1 MLAAMSRRA
10 LLLDAGNTI
19 VFLDHG
25 AVADVLG
32 LDPGAVAAAEP
43 VAKRRYEAALR
54 EGGSH
59 ANGWRI
65 FAGELAREV
74 GAEGD
79 LEAAVDALW
88 AEHQRFNLWRRVQ
101 DGFVDALDR
110 ARDLGFRIGV
120 VSNSEGK
127 LPELFEAV
135 GLEGAFE
142 VIVDSAI
149 VGVRK
154 PDPAIFAMALQELD
168 CDAGPSWY
176 AGDLPDVDVVGS
188 RAAGLNA
195 ALIDPLDHY
204 RGYEDAPRFDSVAA
218 LVTSLAP

>member
-1 MLAAMSRRA
+1 VSRA

-32 LDPGAVAAAEP
+32 LDAGAVAAAEP
-43 VAKRRYEAALR
+43 IAKRRYEAALR

-59 ANGWRI
+59 GDGWRI
-65 FAGELAREV
+65 FAAELARAA

-79 LEAAVDALW
+79 IEGAVDALW
-88 AEHQRFNLWRRVQ
+88 AEHQRFNLWRRVP
-101 DGFVDALDR
+101 DDFREAIER
-110 ARDLGFRIGV
+110 ARALGFRIGV

-135 GLEGAFE
+135 GLAGAFE
-142 VIVDSAI
+142 VIVDSAL

-154 PDPAIFAMALQELD
+154 PDPAIFAMALDALG
-168 CDAGPSWY
+168 CDAEPSWY
-176 AGDLPDVDVVGS
+176 AGDLPDVDVVGA

-204 RGYEDAPRFDSVAA
+204 RGYDGAPRFDSVAA
-218 LVTSLAP
+218 LVDSFTA